1 MRKVLVASS
10 PLHQS
15 LDEIAGMG
23 YQISVLQR
31 VEIKEGSP
39 GTPPIG
45 QPPSFNNQKYK
56 GRKGVKNLV
65 NAPDQMTESAHGTN
79 SGSSTESDSGGQKLQ
94 ASTSVDFGNR
104 TSQRTAG
111 RHRRTASD
119 QVLITPSASSNP
131 FASAGTELTPIPAGA
146 ALSSS
151 PPARPR
157 FREEAVDELLQ
168 LKLLQTLLDSPSPP
182 PPGSTIVLA
191 SGDAARSQFNPQGFL
206 GCVRKAVE
214 RGWKVEVVGWDEGRS
229 RAYGELMGEV
239 ERGEVGRAA
248 GGSLSIIG
256 LDRWGVDLI
265 EV

>member
-1 MRKVLVASS
+1 MRKVLIASS

-31 VEIKEGSP
+31 VEIKEGAP
-39 GTPPIG
+39 GTPP
-45 QPPSFNNQKYK
+45 PRTLNNQRWKN
-56 GRKGVKNLV
+56 RKGAKSATNG
-65 NAPDQMTESAHGTN
+65 PDQTVGSARATN

-94 ASTSVDFGNR
+94 PSTAVGLSNR
-104 TSQRTAG
+104 ATQRTATQH
-111 RHRRTASD
+111 HRRTTSE
-119 QVLITPSASSNP
+119 QVLIKPSTTSNHLASVG
-131 FASAGTELTPIPAGA
+131 AELTPIPAGA
-146 ALSSS
+146 PLSSS
-151 PPARPR
+151 PPTRPR

-229 RAYGELMGEV
+229 RAYGELMAEV
-239 ERGEVGRAA
+239 ERGEVGRDV

-256 LDRWGVDLI
+256 LDRWGVDLV